1 MQKKKKVYMN
11 CLNVTKGV
19 LLINETGVKA
29 WACNDMIKKQKN
41 KPNKYIIYIQSIIM
55 TWSLKGVVRNCFKAI
70 CWL

>member
-29 WACNDMIKKQKN
+29 WACNDMIKKTKKQTQQVHYLHS
-41 KPNKYIIYIQSIIM
+41 KYYNDVES
-55 TWSLKGVVRNCFKAI
+55 
-70 CWL
+70 

>member
-29 WACNDMIKKQKN
+29 WACNDMIKIFLKTQQVHYLHS
-41 KPNKYIIYIQSIIM
+41 KYYNDVES
-55 TWSLKGVVRNCFKAI
+55 
-70 CWL
+70 